1 MQDELDELERTD
13 PAVAKAAADYD
24 RVVKEITTKPVRG
37 LPRARTSMTLSRYDP
52 RFITLPK
59 VLGAAMRNMRKDAG
73 LRQCD
78 LARLLDMHRPIINR
92 LEKGLHMPDLL
103 TVQRWAVACDRR
115 PAELMLTVDF
125 WLGLLPR
132 KRLC

>member
-24 RVVKEITTKPVRG
+24 RGVKEIITGSRPT
-37 LPRARTSMTLSRYDP
+37 PRPRTSRTLSRYDP
-52 RFITLPK
+52 RFMTLPK

-78 LARLLDMHRPIINR
+78 LARLLEMHRPIINR

-103 TVQRWAVACDRR
+103 TVQRWAIACDRR
-115 PAELMLTVDF
+115 PTELMLTVDF